1 MKYFMN
7 IGLVILFALVA
18 HFLIKDNDAMLL
30 ATIGTIIGGFW
41 YGVLR
46 IAHDEEAAILVTT
59 SPSHLEASV

>member
-7 IGLVILFALVA
+7 IGLVISFALVA
-18 HFLIKDNDAMLL
+18 HFLIKDNDGMLL

-46 IAHDEEAAILVTT
+46 IAHDEEALYLAK
-59 SPSHLEASV
+59 

>member
-7 IGLVILFALVA
+7 IGLVISFALVA

-46 IAHDEEAAILVTT
+46 IAHDEELLCLQKPPHIV
-59 SPSHLEASV
+59 

>member
-7 IGLVILFALVA
+7 IGLVISFALVA
-18 HFLIKDNDAMLL
+18 HFLIKDNDGMLL

-46 IAHDEEAAILVTT
+46 IAHDEEALCLVKQNG
-59 SPSHLEASV
+59 

>member
-7 IGLVILFALVA
+7 IGLVISFALVA
-18 HFLIKDNDAMLL
+18 HFLIKDNDGMLL

-46 IAHDEEAAILVTT
+46 IAHDEEALFLQQ
-59 SPSHLEASV
+59 PLHLI